1 MEGSHRHLP
10 VLLREV
16 LSEADFLRDRA
27 DAKVGDLTAGRGG
40 HAKALLEALPFARF
54 ELWDQDPEAISFLQ
68 ELFSREISIGRV
80 SLQRA
85 NFADVDWVPESF
97 DFLLAD
103 LGVSSPQLDNA
114 NRGFSFLKEGPLDMR
129 MNPADEVTA
138 AQILQESSEEDLI
151 RIFKTWGEVRS
162 PFRVVRAIVH
172 DRKKKP
178 FETTRELASLIERV
192 EGWRKRAMHPATL
205 YFQALRLE
213 VNQEIPRLQLVL
225 PKLLQ
230 ALRPSGRLVV
240 LTFHSLE
247 DRLVKQCFR
256 SSELG
261 APRYKKVLIAS
272 QEETELNPR
281 SRSAKMRVFERGEGV
296 RSKLAFES

>member
-16 LSEADFLRDRA
+16 LSETEFLRDRP
-27 DAKVGDLTAGRGG
+27 DARIGDLTAGRGG
-40 HAKALLEALPFARF
+40 HAKAFLEVLPRARL
-54 ELWDQDPEAISFLQ
+54 ELWDQDPEAVSFLR
-68 ELFSREISIGRV
+68 ELFLLEAQSGRI

-85 NFADVDWVPESF
+85 NFADVDWVAESF

-114 NRGFSFLKEGPLDMR
+114 NRGFSFLKDGPLDMR
-129 MNPADEVTA
+129 MNPGDAVTA
-138 AQILQESSEEDLI
+138 AQILQDSSEEDLI
-151 RIFKTWGEVRS
+151 QIFKTWGEVRS
-162 PFRVVRAIVH
+162 PYRVVRAIVH
-172 DRKKKP
+172 DRKKKA
-178 FETTRELASLIERV
+178 FQTTRELASLIERV
-192 EGWRKRAMHPATL
+192 EGWRKRSMHPATL

-213 VNQEIPRLQLVL
+213 VNQEIPRLQQVL

-256 SSELG
+256 SSDLG
-261 APRYKKVLIAS
+261 APRYKKVVTAS
-272 QEETELNPR
+272 HEETELNPR

-296 RSKLAFES
+296 DRMRPSR